1 MKGQVEFEFF
11 SPKCSLAKKF
21 EEFHANNP
29 HVYQALVALAR
40 RFRERRRGAQTGI
53 GMLYEVLRWEYYL
66 NTNSEDEYKLS
77 NSYRAFYAR
86 LIMQNE
92 TDLEG
97 IFNTKPSIADNQ

>member
-1 MKGQVEFEFF
+1 MKEQFEFEF
-11 SPKCSLAKKF
+11 SLPKDKLTKKF

-29 HVYQALVALAR
+29 HVYEALVALAR
-40 RFRERRRGAQTGI
+40 RFRERRRDAQTGI

-66 NTNSEDEYKLS
+66 NTTSDDEYKLS

-92 TDLEG
+92 PDLEG
-97 IFNTKPSIADNQ
+97 IFNTKQSIADNQ